1 VRPQKQIEFADS
13 EEALSKS
20 ERDLLRRIFS
30 IAGKQAGGSQE
41 HVELVQILE
50 NRIAKLRSP
59 VAILEATKP
68 SNWACAA
75 FGVKSP
81 RELAEHFVSRF
92 EQMKFRSKTLGEFL
106 SAARI
111 EGHRNRVRGE
121 LFHLFVRNFEPL
133 QADFRRDALL
143 QLEEL
148 NNPQLAP
155 SVQSGGI
162 VPNWMNAKGME
173 IPRLQQFGRPRRAQ
187 NVRITKKNGK
197 TVEFVDD
204 MYVAYSDGA
213 LGRLWTFLNEVEV
226 KTSSAA
232 RRFAKQI
239 GFAQLRLG
247 ATELKRIEMSVEGFK
262 KRVTVPP
269 ERIIFSQR
277 SISRNAIT
285 LYSNRSW
292 ARLDSDIQAALMK
305 AMETGDVAEIYKR
318 SDFRIQDTTQ
328 QAEDSVF
335 LRITLAVH
343 ADYLNAFVQAIWPNL
358 CPNQLRRNSG
368 GNEALERGL
377 KEKSAEFVEK
387 GSEVHAKT

>member
-1 VRPQKQIEFADS
+1 MLRYVTPKEHLGLPNKKVLPATNLILPET
-13 EEALSKS
+13 ELG
-20 ERDLLRRIFS
+20 LLQRIFEIS
-30 IAGKQAGGSQE
+30 RGIGVKAQQRID
-41 HVELVQILE
+41 LVQVIE
-50 NRIAKLRSP
+50 GRIWHLAAP
-59 VAILEATKP
+59 VDATTKSHCNP
-68 SNWACAA
+68 GWGWTA
-75 FGVKSP
+75 FGVKTP
-81 RELAEHFVSRF
+81 RELSEHFVSRF
-92 EQMKFRSKTLGEFL
+92 EQMKFRSKTLNEFL

-111 EGHRNRVRGE
+111 EGYRNRVRGE

-148 NNPQLAP
+148 NNPQLAR
-155 SVQSGGI
+155 SVQSAGT
-162 VPNWMNAKGME
+162 VPDWMNAKGTE
-173 IPRLQQFGRPRRAQ
+173 VPRLQQFRRPRRAQ
-187 NVRITKKNGK
+187 NVRITKTNGQ

-204 MYVAYSDGA
+204 MYVSYSDGV

-232 RRFAKQI
+232 RGFAKQI

-247 ATELKRIEMSVEGFK
+247 AAELKGVEMLVEGFRK
-262 KRVTVPP
+262 PVTVPP

-292 ARLDSDIQAALMK
+292 ARLATEIQAGLMK
-305 AMETGDVAEIYKR
+305 AIEIGDVAEIYKR
-318 SDFRIQDTTQ
+318 SDFRIQATTQ

-343 ADYLNAFVQAIWPNL
+343 ANYLNGFVQAIWPSL
-358 CPNQLRRNSG
+358 TR
-368 GNEALERGL
+368 
-377 KEKSAEFVEK
+377 
-387 GSEVHAKT
+387 